1 MILLGSVCALAQA
14 ELQVSPGQQ
23 ELDTQLLT
31 EWLGGPR
38 AKCAPE
44 LLRDALISADE
55 AKQLIDA
62 AEAIAQSRGGWAS
75 TRHVSYQTHDLA
87 LADIWAQP
95 QHAHLEPIVTRLVRV
110 APRTRRR
117 TTHTL

>member
-1 MILLGSVCALAQA
+1 ML
-14 ELQVSPGQQ
+14 
-23 ELDTQLLT
+23 
-31 EWLGGPR
+31 
-38 AKCAPE
+38 
-44 LLRDALISADE
+44 DALVSAEE
-55 AKQLIDA
+55 AKELVEA
-62 AEAIAQSRGGWAS
+62 AEAVAQSRGGWAS